1 MFNKNQE
8 ERLYKA
14 SAAGGGEINPNK
26 SHAEQWS
33 NLPKET
39 VDKIMRRVLQV
50 QFELVHESP
59 NKFTVNQIDYIKNE
73 MKKAVFKEQR
83 EGLRFNYETK
93 ELEKI

>member
-1 MFNKNQE
+1 MLNKNQE

-14 SAAGGGEINPNK
+14 SAAGGGEINTNK

-33 NLPKET
+33 NLSSQT
-39 VDKIMRRVLQV
+39 VNKIMRRILQV

-73 MKKAVFKEQR
+73 MKKTLFKEQR
-83 EGLRFNYETK
+83 ESSKFNYKTK
-93 ELEKI
+93 EVENI